1 MKRISLFI
9 LFITI
14 TIAGSSQQKLRLN
27 GYANYVFD
35 DSYDSYYDAPVVVS
49 PPSVYFG
56 FGSDRCYPRSYG
68 YRDWDR
74 RHYSY
79 RGRDYRHA
87 VQRLRGHCCAVH
99 G

>member
-35 DSYDSYYDAPVVVS
+35 DSYDSYYDATVRS
-49 PPSVYFG
+49 RE
-56 FGSDRCYPRSYG
+56 GS
-68 YRDWDR
+68 
-74 RHYSY
+74 
-79 RGRDYRHA
+79 RG
-87 VQRLRGHCCAVH
+87 VLVLNI
-99 G
+99 